1 MLRAQG
7 LDIVALPLPD
17 HFDFASL
24 PWPAD
29 AADVIVT
36 EKDAVKLA
44 PERTGTAR
52 VWVAAL
58 DFMPD
63 PAFEARLLG
72 LLDAPFQAAIAHGN
86 PLA

>member
-7 LDIVALPLPD
+7 LDVIALPLPD

-36 EKDAVKLA
+36 EKDAVKLP
-44 PERTGTAR
+44 PERAGAAR

-58 DFMPD
+58 DVVPE
-63 PAFEARLLG
+63 PAFEAQLLRLLEG
-72 LLDAPFQAAIAHGN
+72 PFEAATDHGN